1 MITNI
6 TNSKLKQ
13 INNKLY
19 LKLIIYTVADVCGL
33 INDLMQELRVCGE
46 FQH

>member
-19 LKLIIYTVADVCGL
+19 LKLIIYTMCGL
-33 INDLMQELRVCGE
+33 INDVMQELRVCGE